1 MEYYPIYLDLKN
13 RPCLVVGGG
22 TIALRKAEGLL
33 VCGAKVHVISP
44 WITPELREM
53 ENLNAVA
60 AFRKKMEPGFNPET
74 DPHHPVT
81 FEERKYRPG
90 DTQGY
95 TLVIAA
101 TDDRPVNA
109 QIYEEARELG
119 IPVNV
124 VDDPPLCGFI
134 LPSIIRRGPV
144 TIAFSTSGRSPA
156 LARRLREYL
165 ERAIG
170 PEYGELADLLGELR
184 PLMKQHIPTEEARND
199 VMDEML
205 SRGVLKLLRQG
216 KREEALEVAEA
227 CICSSSA

>member
-1 MEYYPIYLDLKN
+1 MEYYPIFLDLKN

-22 TIALRKAEGLL
+22 VIALRKVEGLL

-44 WITPELREM
+44 EIVPELRDFERV
-53 ENLNAVA
+53 NAVA
-60 AFRKKMEPGFNPET
+60 GFRKRVEPAFDPAT

-81 FEERKYRPG
+81 FDVRKYRPG

-95 TLVIAA
+95 TVVIAA

-109 QIYEEARELG
+109 QIYEEAREFG

-134 LPSIIRRGPV
+134 LPSLIRRGPV

-184 PLMKQHIPTEEARND
+184 PLMKEHIPTEEARNE

-216 KREEALEVAEA
+216 RREEAKEVAAE

>member
-1 MEYYPIYLDLKN
+1 MEFYPIYLDLKN

-33 VCGAKVHVISP
+33 VCGAKVHIISP
-44 WITPELREM
+44 MIVPELQALE
-53 ENLNAVA
+53 ELEAVR
-60 AFRKKMEPGFNPET
+60 AFRRNAESGFDPEK

-81 FEERKYRPG
+81 FEVRKYAPG
-90 DTQGY
+90 DTEGY

-109 QIYEEARELG
+109 QVFEEARELG

-144 TIAFSTSGRSPA
+144 TLAFSTSGRSPA
-156 LARRLREYL
+156 LARRLRQYL

-170 PEYGELADLLGELR
+170 PEYGEMADLMGDLR
-184 PLMKQHIPTEEARND
+184 PMMKQYIPTEEARNE
-199 VMDEML
+199 VMDEMMR
-205 SRGVLKLLRQG
+205 RGILKLLRQG
-216 KREEALEVAEA
+216 KRDEAREVAEA
-227 CICSSSA
+227 CICSSSD

>member
-33 VCGAKVHVISP
+33 LCGAKVHVVSP
-44 WITPELREM
+44 MIVSELREL
-53 ENLNAVA
+53 ESLDAVN
-60 AFRKKMEPGFNPET
+60 AFRKRVEPALDPAT
-74 DPHHPVT
+74 DPTHPVT
-81 FEERKYRPG
+81 FEVRKYQPG
-90 DTQGY
+90 DTKGY

-109 QIYEEARELG
+109 RVFEEARELG

-170 PEYGELADLLGELR
+170 PEYGELADLMGELR
-184 PLMKQHIPTEEARND
+184 PLMKQRIPTEEARNE

-216 KREEALEVAEA
+216 KREEAREVAEA

>member
-1 MEYYPIYLDLKN
+1 MEYYPIFLDLKS

-44 WITPELREM
+44 MIVPELQALESAEEVIALRE
-53 ENLNAVA
+53 
-60 AFRKKMEPGFNPET
+60 RMEPGFTP
-74 DPHHPVT
+74 DGQPVHPVT
-81 FEERKYRPG
+81 FEARKYQPG
-90 DTQGY
+90 DTRNY

-109 QIYEEARELG
+109 QVFEEARELG

-134 LPSIIRRGPV
+134 LPSIIRRGPI

-165 ERAIG
+165 SRAIG
-170 PEYGELADLLGELR
+170 PEYGEMADMMGELR
-184 PLMKQHIPTEEARND
+184 PLMKQHIPSEEARNE

-216 KREEALEVAEA
+216 KRDEAMEVARQ
-227 CICSSSA
+227 CICSSSD